1 MTLDVLDRPLNREG
15 VAVNITAHWPADWID
30 HLAGIEPGSPLAA
43 LRAEREEARR
53 NAQRSAE
60 ALFLPAEETVFSRAE
75 RAAVGLFVAGLHRQA
90 AVFAFYRDLLVSQPG
105 GLELEAAVIAESRRG
120 LTEGPYGA
128 YPDGPLSVENRS
140 GPLYRVTPDLVAVLG
155 PRLAAA
161 LSHAHLLVFHP
172 RDATADHLQAL
183 LDAGWDTT
191 GVVTLSQ
198 LVAFLTFQIRVVSGL
213 TALKYSLPGV

>member
-1 MTLDVLDRPLNREG
+1 MSIDVIDRPLNRGEG
-15 VAVNITAHWPADWID
+15 SVNVTAHWPVDWID

-43 LRAEREEARR
+43 LRAERPEARR
-53 NAQRSAE
+53 NAQLSAE
-60 ALFLPAEETVFSRAE
+60 ALFLPSEDTAFSRAE
-75 RAAVGLFVAGLHRQA
+75 RAAVALFVAGLHRQA

-105 GLELEAAVIAESRRG
+105 GLELEASVIAEGRRG

-128 YPDGPLSVENRS
+128 YPEGPLQSENRS
-140 GPLYRVTPDLVAVLG
+140 GPLYRVDPAQAALLG
-155 PRLAAA
+155 PRLTAA
-161 LSHAHLLVFHP
+161 LTHAHLLVFHP
-172 RDATADHLQAL
+172 RDASALHLQAL

-191 GVVTLSQ
+191 GLVTLSQ